1 MATITTTPIP
11 QWVSAAQIPTVFG
24 LSEKTVT
31 RAIAD
36 GAPIQRRK
44 VGTKNLYNVE
54 SINAW
59 IDSQPEDRKP

>member
-1 MATITTTPIP
+1 MATITTTPVP

-44 VGTKNLYNVE
+44 VGTKNLYSVE
-54 SINAW
+54 TINTW
-59 IDSQPEDRKP
+59 LYDLDEE

>member
-1 MATITTTPIP
+1 MATITTTPVP

-54 SINAW
+54 TINTW
-59 IDSQPEDRKP
+59 LNDLDEE

>member
-1 MATITTTPIP
+1 MATITTTPVP

-54 SINAW
+54 TINTW
-59 IDSQPEDRKP
+59 LNNLDEE

>member
-1 MATITTTPIP
+1 MATITTTPVP

-24 LSEKTVT
+24 LSEKTIT

-54 SINAW
+54 TINTW
-59 IDSQPEDRKP
+59 LNDLDEE

>member
-1 MATITTTPIP
+1 MATITTTPVP

-31 RAIAD
+31 RAIAG

-44 VGTKNLYNVE
+44 VGTKNLYSVE
-54 SINAW
+54 TINAW
-59 IDSQPEDRKP
+59 LYDLAEE

>member
-1 MATITTTPIP
+1 MNMATITTTPVP

-24 LSEKTVT
+24 LSEKTIT

-54 SINAW
+54 TINTW
-59 IDSQPEDRKP
+59 LNDLDEE